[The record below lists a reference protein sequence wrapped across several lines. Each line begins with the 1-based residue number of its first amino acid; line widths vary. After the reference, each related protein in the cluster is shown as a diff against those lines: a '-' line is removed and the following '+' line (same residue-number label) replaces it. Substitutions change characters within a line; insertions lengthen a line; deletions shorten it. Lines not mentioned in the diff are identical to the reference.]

1 METSRSA
8 EDGSELLMST
18 ETLGCD
24 SPVMWP
30 DQNFFGDFDPLHLSS
45 APPKWLN
52 QSLKVND
59 QTIAGTRQTQLM
71 ERIRALQNLAY
82 KLGVEEAREMTRG
95 NCLNVFKTARQ
106 PQSIKKAKH
115 STQ

>member
-30 DQNFFGDFDPLHLSS
+30 DQNFCKFIIKQYYH
-45 APPKWLN
+45 N
-52 QSLKVND
+52 
-59 QTIAGTRQTQLM
+59 
-71 ERIRALQNLAY
+71 Y
-82 KLGVEEAREMTRG
+82 KLFTLLIFLQLGI
-95 NCLNVFKTARQ
+95 L
-106 PQSIKKAKH
+106 IH
-115 STQ
+115 W